1 MILLIFCDSTLTEAC
16 ILLSG
21 EGLQPLLHRVPQN
34 LRSNRVLGQVPF
46 WSWRHLCARR
56 PVRPHR
62 QLGTALEAGGP
73 TQLGLGTEPRAAAVP
88 LRPRLQATL
97 FWGLASPLPRLR
109 RLHLTPQ
116 PRQLP
121 GAAQHFLC
129 LWPGHC
135 LPCPEFLPAVSFHNN
150 KNIRFCSAES
160 GRRWDGH
167 QACAGQGRCVWEA
180 GGLWPRDG
188 PALLRV
194 DPGSSLSAFCSPPP
208 CALMRESPGFQGQL
222 RSIRRGRCG
231 AGPPGGHLASA
242 SYVSSVLL

>member
-1 MILLIFCDSTLTEAC
+1 M
-16 ILLSG
+16 
-21 EGLQPLLHRVPQN
+21 
-34 LRSNRVLGQVPF
+34 PF

-180 GGLWPRDG
+180 GDLWPQDG
-188 PALLRV
+188 PALLHV
-194 DPGSSLSAFCSPPP
+194 DPGSSLSAFCPPP
-208 CALMRESPGFQGQL
+208 PASLCSDARVPRLPGTAAEHQERTL
-222 RSIRRGRCG
+222 RGWATR
-231 AGPPGGHLASA
+231 GPPGFCLICQLSPVVISGEPRSRSPEPASCLTTARRRCRQSVPCPVPCHLSR
-242 SYVSSVLL
+242 

>member
-1 MILLIFCDSTLTEAC
+1 M
-16 ILLSG
+16 
-21 EGLQPLLHRVPQN
+21 
-34 LRSNRVLGQVPF
+34 PF

-73 TQLGLGTEPRAAAVP
+73 TQLGLGTAPRAAAVP

-109 RLHLTPQ
+109 RLRLTPQ

-150 KNIRFCSAES
+150 KNIRFCSAVWPEL
-160 GRRWDGH
+160 GRAPGV
-167 QACAGQGRCVWEA
+167 CGPGPVCLGGRGPVASRRPCSA
-180 GGLWPRDG
+180 PCGPGLFSLCLLLPASLCSDARVPRLPG
-188 PALLRV
+188 TAAERRERTLR
-194 DPGSSLSAFCSPPP
+194 GWAT
-208 CALMRESPGFQGQL
+208 R
-222 RSIRRGRCG
+222 
-231 AGPPGGHLASA
+231 GPPGFCLICQLSPVVISGEPRSRSPEPASCLTTARRRCRQPVPCPVPCHLSR
-242 SYVSSVLL
+242 